1 MTVDDKIKQIR
12 TMARKIEACM
22 YASSNGDYLVDR
34 IKSQIMDMETRHR
47 RGVEFGRYRSK
58 PIAVDLFLVKT
69 IADAVEVLTVAGKGK
84 RLRKTLP
91 ISKMCVREDYL
102 TARQLV
108 AQEFAIL
115 FDRKKGIKRPEL
127 MRVAEMCD
135 YTDIVTTK

>member
-22 YASSNGDYLVDR
+22 YASSNGDLLVDR

-58 PIAVDLFLVKT
+58 PIAV
-69 IADAVEVLTVAGKGK
+69 EVLTVAGKGK

-91 ISKMCVREDYL
+91 IRKMFVREDYL